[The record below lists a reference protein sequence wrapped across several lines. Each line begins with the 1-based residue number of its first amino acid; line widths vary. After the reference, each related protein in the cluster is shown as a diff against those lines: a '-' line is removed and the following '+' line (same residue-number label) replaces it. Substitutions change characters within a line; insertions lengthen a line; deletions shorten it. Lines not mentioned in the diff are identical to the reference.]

1 MNEISEQDLDDL
13 LRRAFAGA
21 VNDNGFTERVMRTL
35 PIRRRHRFGLL
46 PVAALAGGIL
56 GWLALLP
63 SPLLAQF
70 AREWLVGG
78 FGTASAIVCM
88 MLFVVSLLGVG
99 WALEEQ

>member
-1 MNEISEQDLDDL
+1 MNEISEHDLDQL
-13 LRRAFAGA
+13 LRRNFAGA
-21 VNDNGFTERVMRTL
+21 VDDNGFTERVMRTL
-35 PIRRRHRFGLL
+35 PVRQRHRPWLL

-63 SPLLAQF
+63 SPLLEQL

-78 FGTASAIVCM
+78 FGTASALVCM
-88 MLFVVSLLGVG
+88 MLFGVSLLGVG